1 MSEKSKNTVLYIL
14 LFLGFVIIVREHIG
28 GRSLWVDEAMLALNM
43 NRSFSELLKPLYYNQ
58 TSPILFLFAARFFT
72 LIFGISDYS
81 LRILPLISGLG
92 SLYVFFLICRRFLGG
107 TAAIVS
113 MLLFILSYRL
123 IYYANEFKQY
133 STDMFFSLLF
143 FYFFLDLREEGF
155 SLKKGIVIALIGLV
169 SIWFSFSAIV
179 VIILFAIL
187 ALYYFIRDK
196 NRKGLI
202 FIMVSGF
209 LWALNIL
216 AEYVFVYRRNPN
228 FEFEPLLDYWVGG
241 FMPFPPANWEE
252 VLWLPRTIKEF
263 FIYVTNT
270 DTILTGRFPLIIDV
284 YAYIFIILFMLGIIY
299 AFKNKRGHFSLYV
312 IGIIFLA
319 LCASALGKLPFG
331 DRLTLYLVPLVL
343 LVSAYG
349 ICFFYNWLKK
359 AHRSVAV
366 IFLVLL
372 FFLPAIPR
380 IYHLIEPTYKVEL
393 KSVINY
399 YLENKKE
406 GDKVYVYIDQYT
418 YYPPQ
423 FYFYTGKNFDF
434 TNMDGS
440 RQKEL
445 DELKREMLGY
455 KRVWTIG
462 DIGELRDYGR
472 VIDSYKIRTLASRW
486 PFKFLRDDIIYL
498 NKPNAEIKLYDF
510 SQYEL
515 QDFISQF
522 YRYGYEREPI
532 QEELDS
538 WVRDIVRNP
547 GSIYELA
554 KELLVEN
561 KEFESRYSDKEF
573 IEVLYWLLLGRGPD
587 VDGLNHW
594 LKGLQD
600 GSITRTIVIDRIMK
614 SQEFRAFATQK
625 YRLNFD

>member
-14 LFLGFVIIVREHIG
+14 LFLGFVIIVREYIG

-196 NRKGLI
+196 NRKGLV

-343 LVSAYG
+343 LVSGYG

-359 AHRSVAV
+359 AHRIVAV

-380 IYHLIEPTYKVEL
+380 VYHLIEPTYKVEL

-406 GDKVYVYIDQYT
+406 GDKVYVYIDQDT

-440 RQKEL
+440 RQKKL
-445 DELKREMLGY
+445 DELKGEMLGY

-510 SQYEL
+510 GQYEL
-515 QDFISQF
+515 EDFISQF
-522 YRYGYEREPI
+522 YRYGYEREPT
-532 QEELDS
+532 QEELDN
-538 WVRDIVRNP
+538 WVRDIIRNP
-547 GSIYELA
+547 GGIYGLA